1 MNDYNIN
8 TKKKLAILISILVI
22 FITIPII
29 LYLFRPS
36 KYGASIDIKGYD
48 KYISDLP
55 QDRRDSLNS
64 SLYNIVKLNQKDN
77 KKININDAYIRDK
90 ESTIKNY
97 DKTTMI
103 TSGTFIVDIS
113 SIKQSYLM
121 YYEWSNEIDAEFSGY
136 TALAKCLDIDELKY
150 GDFDCK
156 DINTMQKEQRD
167 PILDY
172 LPYQTFNYIVT
183 ASYDSED
190 KVVLNVNI
198 YLSSSDAKDE
208 NRDAI
213 IDGYKADFMSWMTSI
228 GYNIED
234 YTINYIVNG

>member
-1 MNDYNIN
+1 MNNYNIN
-8 TKKKLAILISILVI
+8 TKKKVIILVLVLII
-22 FITIPII
+22 FITIPIL

-36 KYGASIDIKGYD
+36 KYGAGIDIKGYD

-64 SLYNIVKLNQKDN
+64 SLYNIVKLNLPNN
-77 KKININDAYIRDK
+77 KKISVNDAYIRDK
-90 ESTIKNY
+90 KTTTKFY

-103 TSGTFIVDIS
+103 TSGTFIVDIAS
-113 SIKQSYLM
+113 LKQSYSM
-121 YYEWSNEIDAEFSGY
+121 YYEWSNEIDADFSGY

-150 GDFDCK
+150 GDFNCK
-156 DINTMQKEQRD
+156 DINSIYKEKRD
-167 PILDY
+167 PILNY

-190 KVVLNVNI
+190 KVILDVNI

-213 IDGYKADFMSWMTSI
+213 IDGYKADFVSWMTSI
-228 GYNIED
+228 GYSIED